1 MFPASDAF
9 SQTVEVSPDVTDQTW
24 PETATTNTTAPRW
37 QIQTDQEETESR
49 SQIEKLERKLK
60 MAKRRQYGTVSR
72 PVNAPIEYVDSASD
86 SEDQPQFETDE
97 GLSLL
102 WNQQDED
109 LDNALQRRKNQDTYT
124 QSWYH
129 YLLCCFCCQP
139 MTEGST

>member
-1 MFPASDAF
+1 MALLA
-9 SQTVEVSPDVTDQTW
+9 DV
-24 PETATTNTTAPRW
+24 
-37 QIQTDQEETESR
+37 
-49 SQIEKLERKLK
+49 RKLQPK
-60 MAKRRQYGTVSR
+60 VSVSASR
-72 PVNAPIEYVDSASD
+72 ANFFFNFNPYTAIAVNAPIEYVDSASD

-109 LDNALQRRKNQDTYT
+109 LDNALQRRKHQDTYT